1 MTERQPTFRQKAG
14 KFLVKAVIA
23 VVILACVLIVY
34 TDMKVRWAKKQV
46 EEYCQLV
53 VIGMPVAGFEATA
66 KDMRLN
72 YRRMADSNDMNG
84 RFSVWEG
91 FGMGRWFCNV
101 EYQDGKAT
109 VKRAAFLD

>member
-1 MTERQPTFRQKAG
+1 MTEPQPTFPRKAG
-14 KFLVKAVIA
+14 KFLVNAVIA
-23 VVILACVLIVY
+23 LVIAAGVLAIY
-34 TDMKVRWAKKQV
+34 TELKVRWAKKQV

-53 VIGMPVAGFEATA
+53 VIGMPVVSLETKA
-66 KDMRLN
+66 KDMHLN

-91 FGMGRWFCNV
+91 FGMGRWFCDV
-101 EYQDGKAT
+101 EYQGGKAT